1 MDNYTTAEMNAVI
14 EDDPTTKAMYRKI
27 EKLRDDVD
35 GFLTLGVPVKTIE
48 ESVPKRYRAY
58 LMRRTDKIPPLYGDN
73 TLIKN
78 INKHLSNND

>member
-1 MDNYTTAEMNAVI
+1 MPSEMSRSSVI
-14 EDDPTTKAMYRKI
+14 GFRRVLWPSEVS
-27 EKLRDDVD
+27 RDDVD
-35 GFLTLGVPVKTIE
+35 GFLTLGVPVQTIE

-58 LMRRTDKIPPLYGDN
+58 LMRRTDEIPPLYGDK